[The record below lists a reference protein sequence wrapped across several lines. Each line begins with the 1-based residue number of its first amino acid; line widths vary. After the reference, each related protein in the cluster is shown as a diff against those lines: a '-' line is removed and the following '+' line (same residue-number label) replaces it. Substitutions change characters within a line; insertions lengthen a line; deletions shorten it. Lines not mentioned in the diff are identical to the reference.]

1 MSKTEEETFQRL
13 MADFA
18 QDQGRRL
25 LELEQDLPPL
35 PEEEQ
40 LRLLEAAQIA
50 KQARQIPIQPARPWR
65 RYAAAAALALL
76 AGATIAE
83 AMTQKTA
90 REMTIELR
98 NNGAYY
104 GVEKEE
110 PPTRNLIGKYL
121 PTWLPEGY
129 EMDSDTEWGE
139 PRWISYYNQAS
150 EYGFIS
156 FCRMT
161 DSDGVV
167 TTTQMGET
175 VEPVWVGE
183 KEGGL
188 IAKLPSSGLDW
199 ELFWHDTEA
208 QSYFSLQTK
217 DITKDELFAI
227 AESVQ
232 RVN

>member
-1 MSKTEEETFQRL
+1 MSKQEEELFRRL
-13 MADFA
+13 TADFA
-18 QDQGRRL
+18 REQGEQL
-25 LELEQDLPPL
+25 LELEKDLPPL
-35 PEEEQ
+35 AEEEQ
-40 LRLLEAAQIA
+40 LRLLRALQTRQAPRPSRPAAP
-50 KQARQIPIQPARPWR
+50 RWR
-65 RYAAAAALALL
+65 RPAAAAALALL

-90 REMTIELR
+90 REMIIEPR
-98 NNGAYY
+98 NNGIYY

-110 PPTRNLIGKYL
+110 PPNRNLIGNYL

-129 EMDSDTEWGE
+129 EMGSDTEWGE
-139 PRWISYYNQAS
+139 PRWISYYNRTS

-167 TTTQMGET
+167 TMTQMGEMA
-175 VEPVWVGE
+175 EPVWVGE

-188 IAKLPSSGLDW
+188 ITKLPSSGIDW
-199 ELFWHDTEA
+199 ELFWHDPEA
-208 QSYFSLQTK
+208 KSYFSLRAK
-217 DITKDELFAI
+217 DISKDELFAI

-232 RVN
+232 RVD